1 LTARL
6 LELTP
11 KASTIYGED
20 DLSNERTAST
30 ATSDVSK
37 EATLKALYESIAA
50 TRDPNTTASDFR
62 LRELEMDLGTEHIR
76 DGDRVLD
83 VGCGPGVAVTTYATR
98 RRAQV
103 EGLDYAANMVEFAR
117 ERAAAEFA
125 GLPVSFHHG
134 SVTELPFAD
143 DTYDVVTSHRCLMAL
158 LDWNRQKVALDEIA
172 RVLKPGGTLVLMEGT
187 KDGLDKLNAYRRA
200 FSLSEIDA
208 GGTDRLL
215 TLKFDEKV
223 LLDYVF
229 HRFELLRVQRFGMYY
244 FLTRIVQPLLV
255 APESPRYDHRLNEI
269 ARQIARV
276 LPDFEGI
283 GHLVGFCLRKR
294 T

>member
-1 LTARL
+1 MTSERL
-6 LELTP
+6 ALPANPATDKDAAL
-11 KASTIYGED
+11 KSIYE
-20 DLSNERTAST
+20 NI
-30 ATSDVSK
+30 AT
-37 EATLKALYESIAA
+37 

-62 LRELEMDLGTEHIR
+62 LRELEMDLGIEHIR

-83 VGCGPGVAVTTYATR
+83 VGCGPGVAVTAYASR
-98 RRAQV
+98 RKAQV
-103 EGLDYAANMVEFAR
+103 DGLDYAANMVQFAR
-117 ERAAAEFA
+117 ERAATEFA
-125 GLPVSFHHG
+125 GLPVAFHHG
-134 SVTELPFAD
+134 SVTELPFTN

-158 LDWNRQKVALDEIA
+158 LDWERQKVALDEIA

-208 GGTDRLL
+208 GGNERLF
-215 TLKFDEKV
+215 TLKFEEKA
-223 LLDYVF
+223 LLDHVS
-229 HRFELLRVQRFGMYY
+229 HRFELLRIQRFGMYY

-255 APESPRYDHRLNEI
+255 APEPPRYDHRLNEV

-276 LPDFEGI
+276 LPDFEGM
-283 GHLVGFCLRKR
+283 GHLVGFCLRRR